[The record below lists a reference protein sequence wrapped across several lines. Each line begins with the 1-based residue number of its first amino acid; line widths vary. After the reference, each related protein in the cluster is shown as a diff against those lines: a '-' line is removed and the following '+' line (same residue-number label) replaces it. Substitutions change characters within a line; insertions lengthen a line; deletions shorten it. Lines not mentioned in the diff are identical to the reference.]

1 MAARPSCWRAS
12 TPSSVT
18 DTSTTSLGSE
28 PATGGS
34 AARGARRLARRW
46 APAAALSVA
55 AGLLV
60 GLPLAVLLRTALEE
74 GLGPLLEATAS
85 AGPAIWA
92 TIWTSL
98 GATALAVGVGAL
110 IALLTERTDAPGRR
124 GLRLA
129 MLVAL
134 IVPGYVAALGW
145 LNAYGPGGLLDDLFG
160 VAAPALV
167 GPLGIVVVMG
177 VEAAPIAYLIVVA
190 GLHSRAE
197 PDLER
202 AARASGASAIDAI
215 RSITMPL
222 LRPVFAGAAAIAFV
236 LSVTSFGVPAVL
248 GIPAGFTTMTT
259 RIYRDLAFSS
269 DPASFVRAVGLAI
282 VLAVGAAVI
291 IALADWLLER
301 RRADRS
307 GVFAGPIGHM
317 GQSAPG
323 PQEEGA
329 GRRRVRPRALAAGAV
344 AWLVVGTIVIVP
356 LLGLLS
362 TALNRAPGL
371 PPGPSSWT
379 LDNFR
384 EVLDPRTL
392 EALGNSVVLAA
403 AAAAGVIALAALA
416 VMARRG
422 RGVGLTGSLL
432 GLTFALPGSTLA
444 VAVLLA
450 YGASLRNTLLI
461 ILIAYLAKF
470 WALGYRPV
478 AAGLDAIPADA
489 YRAARVSGAGAWT
502 TMRTV
507 VLPAL
512 RPMIVAGGLIV
523 FMFGLHEVTM
533 SSLLYGPG
541 SATLAVVVLN
551 LQQLG
556 EVGLTAALAL
566 VLAGIVTLA
575 ALPLLGRTGVLE
587 RVGWRR

>member
-1 MAARPSCWRAS
+1 
-12 TPSSVT
+12 
-18 DTSTTSLGSE
+18 L
-28 PATGGS
+28 
-34 AARGARRLARRW
+34 
-46 APAAALSVA
+46 
-55 AGLLV
+55 
-60 GLPLAVLLRTALEE
+60 VLLRTALEE
-74 GLGPLLEATAS
+74 GLETLFEAVAS
-85 AGPAIWA
+85 AGPAISA
-92 TIWTSL
+92 SIWTSL
-98 GATALAVGVGAL
+98 AATVLAVLIGGV
-110 IALLTERTDAPGRR
+110 IAVLTERTDVPGRR

-129 MLVAL
+129 MLLAL

-202 AARASGASAIDAI
+202 AARASGASALEAF
-215 RSITMPL
+215 RSVTLPL

-269 DPASFVRAVGLAI
+269 DPSSFVRAVGLAI

-291 IALADWLLER
+291 IAIGDWLLER
-301 RRADRS
+301 RRSDRS
-307 GVFAGPIGHM
+307 GAFTGPLGDL
-317 GQSAPG
+317 GRSAASPM
-323 PQEEGA
+323 EEGA
-329 GRRRVRPRALAAGAV
+329 GRRRVRPRVLVGGLLAWV
-344 AWLVVGTIVIVP
+344 IVSVVVIVP
-356 LLGLLS
+356 LLGLLM
-362 TALNRAPGL
+362 TALTRAPGL
-371 PPGPSSWT
+371 APTPANWT

-384 EVLDPRTL
+384 DVLNVRTL
-392 EALGNSVVLAA
+392 EALGNSVLLASLAA
-403 AAAAGVIALAALA
+403 VGVILLAGLA

-422 RGVGLTGSLL
+422 RGAGLTGGLL
-432 GLTFALPGSTLA
+432 GATFALPGSTLA

-450 YGASLRNTLLI
+450 YGVALRDTLLI
-461 ILIAYLAKF
+461 ILVAYLAKF

-478 AAGLDAIPADA
+478 ASGLDAIPADS
-489 YRAARVSGAGAWT
+489 YRAARVSGAGVWT
-502 TMRTV
+502 TTRTV
-507 VLPAL
+507 VLPLL
-512 RPMIVAGGLIV
+512 RPMIIVGGLIV
-523 FMFGLHEVTM
+523 FMFGIHEVTM

-556 EVGLTAALAL
+556 DNGLTAALAL
-566 VLAGIVTLA
+566 VLAFIVTLA
-575 ALPLLGRTGVLE
+575 ALPLLGRTGALE

>member
-1 MAARPSCWRAS
+1 MGDSGVRGWRH
-12 TPSSVT
+12 T
-18 DTSTTSLGSE
+18 
-28 PATGGS
+28 
-34 AARGARRLARRW
+34 ARRW
-46 APAAALSVA
+46 APGAALLVAAALLVVVP
-55 AGLLV
+55 LL
-60 GLPLAVLLRTALEE
+60 VLLRTALEE
-74 GLGPLLEATAS
+74 GLEALLEAVAS
-85 AGPAIWA
+85 ASSAISA
-92 TIWTSL
+92 SIWTSL
-98 GATALAVGVGAL
+98 AATVLALLIGGVIAV
-110 IALLTERTDAPGRR
+110 LTERTDVPGRR

-129 MLVAL
+129 MLLAL

-160 VAAPALV
+160 VAVPALV

-202 AARASGASAIDAI
+202 AARASGASALEAF
-215 RSITMPL
+215 RSVTLPL

-269 DPASFVRAVGLAI
+269 DPSSFVRAVGLAI

-291 IALADWLLER
+291 IAVGDWLLER
-301 RRADRS
+301 RRSDRS
-307 GVFAGPIGHM
+307 GAFAGPLGDL
-317 GQSAPG
+317 GRSAASPM
-323 PQEEGA
+323 EEGG
-329 GRRRVRPRALAAGAV
+329 GRRRVRPRVLLGGLLAWVIVSAV
-344 AWLVVGTIVIVP
+344 VIVP
-356 LLGLLS
+356 MLGLLM
-362 TALNRAPGL
+362 TALTRAPGL
-371 PPGPSSWT
+371 APTPANWT

-384 EVLDPRTL
+384 DVLNVRTL
-392 EALGNSVVLAA
+392 EALGNSVLLASMA
-403 AAAAGVIALAALA
+403 AVGVILLAGLA

-422 RGVGLTGSLL
+422 RGAGLTGGLL
-432 GLTFALPGSTLA
+432 GATFALPGSTLA

-450 YGASLRNTLLI
+450 YGVALRDTLFI

-478 AAGLDAIPADA
+478 ASGLDAIPADS
-489 YRAARVSGAGAWT
+489 YRAARVSGAGVWT
-502 TMRTV
+502 TTRTV
-507 VLPAL
+507 VLPLL
-512 RPMIVAGGLIV
+512 RPMIIAGGLIV
-523 FMFGLHEVTM
+523 FMFGIHEVTM

-556 EVGLTAALAL
+556 DNGLTAALAL
-566 VLAGIVTLA
+566 VLALIVTLA
-575 ALPLLGRTGVLE
+575 ALPLLGRTGALE

>member
-1 MAARPSCWRAS
+1 M
-12 TPSSVT
+12 
-18 DTSTTSLGSE
+18 L
-28 PATGGS
+28 
-34 AARGARRLARRW
+34 
-46 APAAALSVA
+46 VA

-60 GLPLAVLLRTALEE
+60 VVPLLVLVRTALEE
-74 GLGPLLEATAS
+74 GPDTLVEAVVS

-92 TIWTSL
+92 SIWTSAL
-98 GATALAVGVGAL
+98 ATLLAVGVGAV
-110 IALLTERTDAPGRR
+110 IAVLTERTDVPGRR

-129 MLVAL
+129 MLLAL
-134 IVPGYVAALGW
+134 VVPGYVAALGW
-145 LNAYGPGGLLDDLFG
+145 LNAYGPGGLIDDLFG
-160 VAAPALV
+160 ISAPALV
-167 GPLGIVVVMG
+167 GPVGIVAVMG

-190 GLHSRAE
+190 GLRSRAE

-202 AARASGASAIDAI
+202 AARVAGAGPLEAL
-215 RSITMPL
+215 RSVTLPL

-259 RIYRDLAFSS
+259 RIYRDLAFSA
-269 DPASFVRAVGLAI
+269 DPVSFVRAVGLAV
-282 VLAVGAAVI
+282 VLAIGAAIV
-291 IALADWLLER
+291 IALGDWLLER
-301 RRADRS
+301 RRNDRS
-307 GVFAGPIGHM
+307 GAFSGPLGHL
-317 GQSAPG
+317 GSAAPG
-323 PQEEGA
+323 PVDEGP
-329 GRRRVRPRALAAGAV
+329 GRRPFRPRALAGGIV
-344 AWLVVGTIVIVP
+344 AWGIVTVVVVMP
-356 LLGLLS
+356 LLGLLM
-362 TALNRAPGL
+362 TALSRAPGL
-371 PPGPSSWT
+371 APIPANWT

-384 EVLDPRTL
+384 EVLEPRTF
-392 EALGNSVVLAA
+392 EALGNSVLLAGAA
-403 AAAAGVIALAALA
+403 AVGVIVLAALA

-422 RGVGLTGSLL
+422 RAGGLTGSLL

-450 YGASLRNTLLI
+450 YGASLRDTLLL

-478 AAGLDAIPADA
+478 ASGLDAIPADA
-489 YRAARVSGAGAWT
+489 YRAARISGAGNWT
-502 TMRTV
+502 TTRTV
-507 VLPAL
+507 VLPLL

-566 VLAGIVTLA
+566 VLALIVALA